1 MNPLYAD
8 MPTSIFE
15 EMSLLARRHDAINL
29 GQGFPDDSGPT
40 DVRQA
45 AADAVLHGSN
55 QYPPMMG
62 LDVLRH
68 AAAEHYRRF
77 QGLDI
82 GAPNIL
88 VTSGATEAL
97 AAALIALI
105 TPGDQVIVIQPAYD
119 AYVPLILRAGGVP
132 RFVSVAPPDWRLPI
146 ADIAAAIGPDTRL
159 IMFNDPMNPVARVFD
174 AGEVDALA
182 DLCVRHDLIA
192 ICDEVWEHVLFDGRT
207 HQPLIA
213 RPGMAAR
220 AVKIG
225 SAGKIFSL
233 TGWKVGLVVADSALL
248 GPIARAHQFLT
259 FATPPNLQVAVA
271 YGLGKDDAYF
281 RQMRAG
287 YQRGRDRLAALLTDA
302 GYAVLPSEGTYFLCV
317 DLAASGIAQDDRSV
331 CRDLVAAAGVAA
343 IPLSAFHVTPPD
355 DHVIRLCFAKQD
367 AVIDA
372 AGARLA
378 AYRRTLAD

>member
-1 MNPLYAD
+1 MNPLYAN

-29 GQGFPDDSGPT
+29 GQGFPDDPGPA
-40 DVRQA
+40 DLRQA
-45 AADAVLHGSN
+45 AAEAVLHGPN

-62 LDVLRH
+62 LDVLRR

-77 QGLDI
+77 QALDI
-82 GAPNIL
+82 DAANIL

-97 AAALIALI
+97 AAVLLALI
-105 TPGDQVIVIQPAYD
+105 TPGDEVIVIQPAYD

-146 ADIAAAIGPDTRL
+146 ADIAAAIGPATRL
-159 IMFNDPMNPVARVFD
+159 ILFNNPMNPVARVFD

-182 DLCVRHDLIA
+182 QLCVRHDLIA
-192 ICDEVWEHVLFDGRT
+192 ICDEVWEHVLFDART

-213 RPGMAAR
+213 RPGMVGR

-233 TGWKVGLVVADSALL
+233 TGWKVGLVVADPVLL

-281 RQMRAG
+281 QQMRAG
-287 YQRGRDRLAALLTDA
+287 YQRARDRLAALLSSA
-302 GYAVLPSEGTYFLCV
+302 GYAVLSSEGTYFLCV
-317 DLAASGIAQDDRSV
+317 DLAASGIAWDDRRF

-343 IPLSAFHVTPPD
+343 IPLSAFHATTPD

-367 AVIDA
+367 AVIDE

-378 AYRRTLAD
+378 AYRRSLVD